1 MFLLN
6 RLNIVLRSRYFKVY
20 VKLADLLNDLQQVK
34 NLLKVKIKK
43 MMIKKMMINKVEIV
57 VEIVM
62 PVKIKKKR
70 RKITPKKS
78 LEK

>member
-6 RLNIVLRSRYFKVY
+6 RLNIVLRSRYLIVY
-20 VKLADLLNDLQQVK
+20 VKLVFKDLHQVK

-43 MMIKKMMINKVEIV
+43 MMIKKMMINKVEMV
-57 VEIVM
+57 VEMM
-62 PVKIKKKR
+62 PIKIKNR